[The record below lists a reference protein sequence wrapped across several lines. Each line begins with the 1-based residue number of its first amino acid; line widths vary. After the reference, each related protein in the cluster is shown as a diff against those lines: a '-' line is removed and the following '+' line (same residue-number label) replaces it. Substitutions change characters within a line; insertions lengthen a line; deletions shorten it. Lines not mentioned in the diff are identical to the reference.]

1 MTKVSMSTKLG
12 IPASTVWD
20 TIGGFNALPDWHPA
34 IEKSEL
40 EGGGTVR
47 KLHLAGG
54 GGTVVE
60 TLTEHDDGRRTY
72 SYTIDDG
79 PLPVADY
86 HATLSVH
93 DDEGGSRVDWESEFE
108 PSGAPEAEA
117 RKVIEGVFE
126 AGLDNLKKMFGG

>member
-12 IPASTVWD
+12 VPAKTVWE
-20 TIGGFNALPDWHPA
+20 TIGGFNALPDWLPA
-34 IEKSEL
+34 VEKSEL

-47 KLHLAGG
+47 KLSLAGG
-54 GGTVVE
+54 GTVIE
-60 TLTEHDDGRRTY
+60 TLTAHDDGSRTY

-86 HATLSVH
+86 RATLSVH
-93 DDEGGSRVDWESEFE
+93 EEDGGSRVDWESEFE
-108 PSGAPEAEA
+108 PSGAAEAEA

-126 AGLDNLKKMFGG
+126 SGLDNLKKMFGG